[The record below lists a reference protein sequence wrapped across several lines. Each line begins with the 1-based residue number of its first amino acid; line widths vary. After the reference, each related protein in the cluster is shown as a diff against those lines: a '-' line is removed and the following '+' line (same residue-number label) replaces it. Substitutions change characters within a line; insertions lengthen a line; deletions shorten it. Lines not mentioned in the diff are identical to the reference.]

1 MQEDLEEGQ
10 GDSKWEIHG
19 TEMQGGPWEILE
31 DLEKVQGD
39 SKWEV

>member
-39 SKWEV
+39 SK